1 MRLNRLLPGLT
12 LVGALLLALPSQAAR
27 LEFWRFNTEE
37 NTLTFTTDDG
47 IQPTAQLL
55 SSPTRLV
62 IDLPGT
68 TLNTPEEQP
77 FDGAIKE
84 IRVGKVD
91 TDTTRLVVEYND
103 GYTVDPNQVQVRGE
117 SSRQWTVQLPDAIET
132 TATETAATET
142 PIASSPSGAS
152 GDGASRSS
160 RLLAERRRNNAER
173 QRNNSVRNRP
183 VQGAS
188 TRIQGVTATA
198 DGFFIRTAG
207 ESPQIEVTREEK
219 DGVRTIA
226 IAVDQAAVALG
237 LTSSRLPNNRYSIEN
252 WRVNQVSADPAKAEI
267 TLTLGEASPD
277 WEISAGDSGIVILP
291 KDVSISSV
299 PDENPSGSSAAE
311 STIASSARRPAAT
324 RQLEPGELPTLP
336 NGRFTVVIDP
346 GHGGRDPGAVGINGL
361 QEKQVV
367 NDIAPRVAAILR
379 QQGVNVVMTRDRDIE
394 VDLAP
399 RVQTAE
405 RANAS
410 IFVSIHANAISM
422 SRPDVNGL
430 ETFYSS
436 DAGQRLANT
445 VHSTVLR
452 AMGMRDRRVRSAR
465 FYVIRRT
472 SMPAILVET
481 GFVTGAEDAPNLA
494 DPAWRER
501 MATAIAQ
508 GILLHLE
515 RGI

>member
-1 MRLNRLLPGLT
+1 MRLNRLLPGLA
-12 LVGALLLALPSQAAR
+12 LVGALLVALPAEAAR
-27 LEFWRFNTEE
+27 LQFWRFDTQE
-37 NTLTFTTDDG
+37 NTLTFTTDDS

-55 SSPTRLV
+55 SNPTRLV

-68 TLNTPEEQP
+68 TLLNPEAQS

-84 IRVGKVD
+84 VRVGELNAE
-91 TDTTRLVVEYND
+91 TTRLVVEYND

-117 SSRQWTVQLPDAIET
+117 SSRQWTVQLPDA
-132 TATETAATET
+132 TETGSSDSQ
-142 PIASSPSGAS
+142 PIARRLGN
-152 GDGASRSS
+152 DGNQVS
-160 RLLAERRRNNAER
+160 
-173 QRNNSVRNRP
+173 NRP
-183 VQGAS
+183 VQGDR

-207 ESPQIEVTREEK
+207 EEAQIEVTRTEEN
-219 DGVRTIA
+219 GQRYIS
-226 IAVDQAAVALG
+226 ISFDQTAVALG
-237 LTSSRLPNNRYSIEN
+237 LTRARLPVDRYSIES
-252 WRVNQVSADPAKAEI
+252 WQVNQVSAEPAKAEI
-267 TLTLGEASPD
+267 TLVLGEESPD
-277 WEISAGDSGIVILP
+277 WDISVSPGGIVVLP
-291 KDVSISSV
+291 KDVSISDV
-299 PDENPSGSSAAE
+299 PDAGKVAG
-311 STIASSARRPAAT
+311 TASSTVASTLRQPAQT
-324 RQLEPGELPTLP
+324 RQVALDELPTLP
-336 NGRFTVVIDP
+336 VGRFTVVIDP
-346 GHGGRDPGAVGINGL
+346 GHGGRDPGAVGIGGL

-379 QQGVNVVMTRDRDIE
+379 EQGANVVMTRDSDIE

-405 RANAS
+405 RVNAS

-430 ETFYSS
+430 ETFYAS

-445 VHSTVLR
+445 VHSTVLN

-472 SMPAILVET
+472 SMPAILIET

-501 MATAIAQ
+501 MAEAIAQ
-508 GILLHLE
+508 GILLHLQ
-515 RGI
+515 RGL

>member
-12 LVGALLLALPSQAAR
+12 LAGALLLALPAQAAR
-27 LEFWRFNTEE
+27 LEFWRFDTEE
-37 NTLTFTTDDG
+37 NKLTFTTDDSV
-47 IQPTAQLL
+47 QPTAQLL
-55 SSPTRLV
+55 SNPTRLV

-68 TLNTPEEQP
+68 TLSAPEAESFNNQ
-77 FDGAIKE
+77 GIRE
-84 IRVGKVD
+84 VRVGELD
-91 TDTTRLVVEYND
+91 EETTRLVVEYER

-117 SSRQWTVQLPDAIET
+117 SARQWTVQLPEATASEADTIAQAPGET
-132 TATETAATET
+132 SATAV
-142 PIASSPSGAS
+142 S
-152 GDGASRSS
+152 SS
-160 RLLAERRRNNAER
+160 RGIGQNRV
-173 QRNNSVRNRP
+173 SNRP

-207 ESPQIEVTREEK
+207 ESPELEVSRDED
-219 DGVRTIA
+219 DGQRTITLT
-226 IAVDQAAVALG
+226 VEEAAVSLG
-237 LTSSRLPNNRYSIEN
+237 LTSARLPENRYSIER
-252 WRVNQVSADPAKAEI
+252 WEVDQASANPARAEI
-267 TLTLGEASPD
+267 TLVLGEQSPD
-277 WEISAGDSGIVILP
+277 WEVSAGDSGIVILP

-299 PDENPSGSSAAE
+299 PDEGTAGG
-311 STIASSARRPAAT
+311 ASSNSLVTASNRLPAAT
-324 RQLEPGELPTLP
+324 RQVDPDELPTLP
-336 NGRFTVVIDP
+336 NGRFTVVLDP

-367 NDIAPRVAAILR
+367 NDITPQVAAILR
-379 QQGVNVVMTRDRDIE
+379 QQGVNVVLTRQSDVE

-399 RVQTAE
+399 RVQIAE

-472 SMPAILVET
+472 SMPAILIET